1 MRKRK
6 RIKMP
11 LAKKLNER
19 YTYQDYLN
27 WSDDERWEIIDGVA
41 YNMSPAPKIKHQSI
55 SVNLVVEIKNKLKNN
70 NCKVFEAPT
79 DVVLDEY
86 NVVQPD
92 IFIVC
97 DKKKITEDNI
107 KGAPELII
115 EIVSKTTAY
124 KDTKIKKDLYER
136 YGVEEYILI
145 YPELEIAER
154 FLLKDGKY
162 GSPERFNWDEVL
174 KLKTFDIEINLWEIF
189 EKEESKKEA
198 KNVPVK

>member
-1 MRKRK
+1 
-6 RIKMP
+6 MP
-11 LAKKLNER
+11 LAKKLNEK

-27 WSDDERWEIIDGVA
+27 WPDDERWEIIDGVA
-41 YNMSPAPKIKHQSI
+41 YNMSPAPKIKHQRI
-55 SVNLVVEIKNKLKNN
+55 SWNIAKKISHTEDKLKG
-70 NCKVFEAPT
+70 CKAFSAPT

-97 DKKKITEDNI
+97 DEKKITEDNI
-107 KGAPELII
+107 NGAPDLII

-124 KDTKIKKDLYER
+124 KDTKIKRDLYEKF
-136 YGVEEYILI
+136 GVKEYILI

-154 FLLKDGKY
+154 FLLQKGMY

-174 KLKTFDIEINLWEIF
+174 KLKTFEIEIKLWEIF
-189 EKEESKKEA
+189 EKKK
-198 KNVPVK
+198 

>member
-1 MRKRK
+1 
-6 RIKMP
+6 MP

-27 WSDDERWEIIDGVA
+27 WPDDERWEIIDGVA
-41 YNMSPAPKIKHQSI
+41 YNMSPAPKVKHQRI
-55 SVNLVVEIKNKLKNN
+55 SGKLFLKINDKLEKSKTKGCEI
-70 NCKVFEAPT
+70 FIAPT

-136 YGVEEYILI
+136 FGVKEYLLI

-162 GSPERFNWDEVL
+162 GSPDRFNWDEIL
-174 KLKTFDIEINLWEIF
+174 KLKVFDIEINLWEIL
-189 EKEESKKEA
+189 EKEK
-198 KNVPVK
+198 